1 MKEQNLRYV
10 LPFCYIIERLDFP
23 NFIMNLLEDFNIQNF
38 RWNLNFDYPREE
50 VPQFH
55 QLIDSKYFHQLTVI
69 D

>member
-10 LPFCYIIERLDFP
+10 LPFCYIIERLNFP
-23 NFIMNLLEDFNIQNF
+23 NF